1 MSPNC
6 LYIQYLQ
13 QAAQMLLEYIF
24 SQIAHKIDA
33 PRTEQEKK
41 HETS

>member
-1 MSPNC
+1 MSPNR

-24 SQIAHKIDA
+24 SQISHKIDA
-33 PRTEQEKK
+33 RRTKQEKE